1 MAARDY
7 PSAVLSIKYGGKAWK
22 RNLDLIPK
30 NVTNIIIDM
39 QVIFIYWWHAQEFII
54 WIYIYGLR
62 RVAWGLN
69 FFFPRCLFVLYIQK
83 FCYKGCY
90 KFISILCWL
99 FFIYFPYIIN
109 LAANAQSPTN
119 FSLCFSLNKYGNKS
133 HLLNFCTTR
142 VKYLLFIMLCMPCD
156 CCCLAFSFS

>member
-7 PSAVLSIKYGGKAWK
+7 PSAVLCIKYRGKAWK
-22 RNLDLIPK
+22 RNLDPIPK

-39 QVIFIYWWHAQEFII
+39 QIIFIYWWHAQEFII

-62 RVAWGLN
+62 RIAWGLN

-99 FFIYFPYIIN
+99 FSFTSHTLSTLLQMHKVLQTLVFVFLWTSMGIKAIFLIFALPELSICC
-109 LAANAQSPTN
+109 
-119 FSLCFSLNKYGNKS
+119 SLCFA
-133 HLLNFCTTR
+133 
-142 VKYLLFIMLCMPCD
+142 
-156 CCCLAFSFS
+156 CLVIVVV